1 MACLFQNPSYPEY
14 ICPTSSGAMCL
25 HFHPEHPHMLAV
37 GLHDGNVC
45 VFNLQKERKTPIY
58 ISNAANGKHK
68 DIVWQ
73 VMAADKARCKTQSL
87 TSEYPADETSSA
99 GYLEEFFQISE
110 FFVLVSVLFKI
121 NTYG

>member
-1 MACLFQNPSYPEY
+1 
-14 ICPTSSGAMCL
+14 MCL

-73 VMAADKARCKTQSL
+73 VMAADKAGCKTQSL
-87 TSEYPADETSSA
+87 TSEYPADETSKLPSA
-99 GYLEEFFQISE
+99 GYLKEFFQISE
-110 FFVLVSVLFKI
+110 FLVLVSVLFKI